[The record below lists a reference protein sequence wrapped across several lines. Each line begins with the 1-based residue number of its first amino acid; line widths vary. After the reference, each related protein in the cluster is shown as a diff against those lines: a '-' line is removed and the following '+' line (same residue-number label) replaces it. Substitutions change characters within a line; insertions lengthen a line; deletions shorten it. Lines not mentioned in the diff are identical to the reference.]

1 MKPTSRDK
9 PHKNETAIEKELH
22 QLFVA
27 LHHTL
32 QQANQQIEDSDNRFR
47 YNMDEIEVELPVQM
61 KFNEEAERHG
71 REVNPFKIK
80 LAEQSSVEKTT
91 PGRPVNDLIKEKQ
104 VQSELGRIRVRFTR
118 DQIS

>member
-1 MKPTSRDK
+1 MRESRDK
-9 PHKNETAIEKELH
+9 ESEIEKELH

-27 LHHTL
+27 LHNTL
-32 QQANQQIEDSDNRFR
+32 QQANEQIENSESRFR

-61 KFNEEAERHG
+61 KFNPEAERFG
-71 REVNPFKIK
+71 DEVSPFKIK
-80 LAEQSSVEKTT
+80 MADNQARDESVRK
-91 PGRPVNDLIKEKQ
+91 PINDLLKEKQ

>member
-1 MKPTSRDK
+1 MNDRTDEHSEND
-9 PHKNETAIEKELH
+9 ESSIEKELH

-32 QQANQQIEDSDNRFR
+32 QQANQQIEKSDSKFR

-61 KFNEEAERHG
+61 KFNKEAERFG

-80 LAEQSSVEKTT
+80 LADKSTIENKKSNQ
-91 PGRPVNDLIKEKQ
+91 PVNDLIKEKQ